1 MKLDLGDSVSV
12 QTFASDVSSQ
22 FRKVD
27 CLICNAGVLVPN
39 VPNVIERDCESNQ
52 IDENEEETAVWYQE
66 SDEQSTQNQGGVRYI
81 CILLSDV
88 KNIVDI
94 KNIC

>member
-22 FRKVD
+22 FRQVD

-39 VPNVIERDCESNQ
+39 VPNVIEADCESNQ

-66 SDEQSTQNQGGVRYI
+66 SSEQSAQSQVGVRYI
-81 CILLSDV
+81 CVPISDIEI
-88 KNIVDI
+88 NIVEQ
-94 KNIC
+94 